1 MEYRRMGDSG
11 LMVSKIG
18 LGTNNIGF
26 RLDMDKSREVVHAA
40 LDAGITLF
48 DTADVYGV
56 SEDRLGELLR
66 GVRDNLVIAT
76 KFGMNVR
83 DFGGD
88 NGEDWGRRG
97 SRRYVRRAVEASLR
111 RLRTDWID
119 LYQMH
124 KPDPGTPILETLDVL
139 DDLVRE
145 GKVRYI
151 GHSNFTASLMV
162 HADWTARTAGL
173 NRFVSCQNR
182 YSLMERGIEA
192 EVIPTLTQFGIGLI
206 THTPLNNGLLA
217 GRYRRGEGAPDGSR
231 IKLAKKEALLTDE
244 AFDSI
249 ERIAAYGEANGASML
264 EVAIG
269 GIAAQPSVASVIIG
283 ASSADQ
289 VRTNVK
295 AADWVPS
302 PAQLTE
308 LDKLR

>member
-1 MEYRRMGDSG
+1 MGDSG

-18 LGTNNIGF
+18 LGTNNVGF
-26 RLDMDKSREVVHAA
+26 RLDMAKSREVVHAA

-56 SEDRLGELLR
+56 SEDRLGELLT
-66 GVRDNLVIAT
+66 GSVRDNIVIAT

-97 SRRYVRRAVEASLR
+97 SRRYIRRAVESSLR

-124 KPDPGTPILETLDVL
+124 KPDPGTPIHETLDAL

-151 GHSNFTASLMV
+151 GHSNFPVSLMV
-162 HADWTARTAGL
+162 HADWTARTSGL
-173 NRFVSCQNR
+173 SRFVSCQNR
-182 YSLMERGIEA
+182 YNLMERGIEA
-192 EVIPTLTQFGIGLI
+192 EIIPSLTQFGIGLI

-217 GRYRRGEGAPDGSR
+217 GRYKRGEAAPAGSR
-231 IKLAKKEALLTDE
+231 LQLAKKESLLTKQ
-244 AFDSI
+244 AFDTI
-249 ERIAAYGEANGASML
+249 DKVQAYSEAHGVSML
-264 EVAIG
+264 EVAVG

-283 ASSADQ
+283 ASSAEQ
-289 VRTNVK
+289 VRMNVK
-295 AADWVPS
+295 AGDWTPTA
-302 PAQLTE
+302 PQLAE
-308 LDKLR
+308 LNALR